1 MSTSVRAAFA
11 ALLIATPFAAS
22 FDAAAQTISIVSHPI
37 ATMPQYT
44 KIDVPLLRDDL
55 PKKLGGKQQ
64 VRLQAW
70 SEMNVQGP
78 EVLRLVRSGQVDI
91 AAAPLATVSGDV
103 PFLDAAD
110 LAGLNPT
117 VEQARR
123 AAAAVVPAANKE
135 LERVGLRIIA
145 TYPYTAQV
153 FFCKQPVNSLAD
165 MKGRKVRTFGGSVND
180 LVAGFGAQPVGM
192 PFGEV
197 YGALER
203 GVIDCAITGTGSGN
217 SAKWFEVATTMYVL
231 PVAWSTGAYYMN
243 VAWWNKQDAATR
255 EAISAQFKQ
264 VEEQLWRMGG
274 EATDDG
280 VACNVGNA
288 GGCKIGSTVTSKPM
302 QARMPSDG
310 DRAEIRKLLT
320 ERVLPAWVQ
329 RCGARCVDIF
339 NETIAPVTGVRA
351 SR

>member
-1 MSTSVRAAFA
+1 MQRSVRAALA
-11 ALLIATPFAAS
+11 ALVLAAP
-22 FDAAAQTISIVSHPI
+22 AAVSAQSISIVSHPI

-44 KIDVPLLRDDL
+44 KIDVPLLRDEL
-55 PKKLGGKQQ
+55 PKKLGGKTT
-64 VRLQAW
+64 VKVSAW

-91 AAAPLATVSGDV
+91 GAAPLATVSGDV

-110 LAGLNPT
+110 LPGLNPT

-123 AAAAVVPAANKE
+123 AAAAIVPAANKE
-135 LERVGLRIIA
+135 LERVGLQIVA
-145 TYPYTAQV
+145 TFPYTAQI

-165 MKGRKVRTFGGSVND
+165 LKGRKIRTFGGSVND

-203 GVIDCAITGTGSGN
+203 GVVDCAITGTGSGN
-217 SAKWFEVATTMYVL
+217 SAKWFEVASTMYVL

-243 VAWWNKQDAATR
+243 LAWWNKQDAATKA
-255 EAISAQFKQ
+255 AITAQMKL
-264 VEEQLWRMGG
+264 VEDQLWKMGAD
-274 EATDDG
+274 ATDDG

-288 GGCKIGSTVTSKPM
+288 AGCKIGSTVTSKPM
-302 QARMPSDG
+302 QAKMPSDA
-310 DRAEIRKLLT
+310 DKAQVRTLLT
-320 ERVLPAWVQ
+320 EKVLPAWVG

-339 NETIAPVTGVRA
+339 NQTIAPVTGVKA